1 MRLDKF
7 TIKSQEA
14 IQEAQQFA
22 ASKGHQQVDPLHLL
36 ACLLQQQHGVVVPIL
51 KNWGKQ
57 R

>member
-22 ASKGHQQVDPLHLL
+22 ASKGHQQVIHYIFSPV
-36 ACLLQQQHGVVVPIL
+36 CFSS
-51 KNWGKQ
+51 NTEW
-57 R
+57 